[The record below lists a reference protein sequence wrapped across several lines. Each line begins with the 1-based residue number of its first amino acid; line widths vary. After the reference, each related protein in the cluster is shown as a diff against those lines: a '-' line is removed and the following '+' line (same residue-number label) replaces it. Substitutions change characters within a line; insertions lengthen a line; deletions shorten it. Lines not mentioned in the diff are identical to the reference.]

1 MSLNGF
7 DSYDEYFSACC
18 KFLGDNEWIFNY
30 PVTEILV
37 QDIPSLVPD
46 SWIHALSSLS
56 EEEFKTFPVYL
67 VKEDWPASLIAF
79 CQWSKKLK
87 LKPEIFNPSEKLE
100 LPEIIK
106 AGVTPKKTHEVDNL
120 VPFIHSLC
128 SDHSI
133 NRIVDIGSGLGYLDL
148 FLYVKYGHTILGVES
163 GKKLVETSTSRF
175 QKVKAALPPNHVGEI
190 KYIESFVNP
199 ESINSLS
206 HKITTFFSERS
217 DENDFISKS
226 KEKSQINFT
235 DVALEKSIASISNQN
250 FTEKL
255 SLSDSVKHTGKKQVE
270 YSDCAKTNGVCLV
283 GLHTC
288 GDLCID
294 SLNLFMSTDC
304 CKLCVLLACC
314 YHKMTGQTPNGT
326 NNIASSIPPS
336 NSFRNFPLSSAL
348 KQSASNYPSASS
360 FLQIP
365 FLRLAANETADRWFH
380 MSAEKHASQLF
391 HTMAR
396 AVIQLYLHQNHLST
410 KKTKRRCVTKI
421 PTNDFKAYVTSF
433 LSRYHIFTESGE
445 TFHPNSTII
454 AAILDLW
461 EKFKPKK
468 KVISILLCLQ
478 ANIQFV
484 AESLIV
490 ADRVKY
496 LLERNAKEV
505 RVVRVMDDSVS
516 PRALA
521 LCVHK

>member
-175 QKVKAALPPNHVGEI
+175 QKVKAALPPNHV
-190 KYIESFVNP
+190 
-199 ESINSLS
+199 
-206 HKITTFFSERS
+206 
-217 DENDFISKS
+217 D
-226 KEKSQINFT
+226 
-235 DVALEKSIASISNQN
+235 
-250 FTEKL
+250 
-255 SLSDSVKHTGKKQVE
+255 
-270 YSDCAKTNGVCLV
+270 
-283 GLHTC
+283 
-288 GDLCID
+288 
-294 SLNLFMSTDC
+294 
-304 CKLCVLLACC
+304 
-314 YHKMTGQTPNGT
+314 
-326 NNIASSIPPS
+326 
-336 NSFRNFPLSSAL
+336 
-348 KQSASNYPSASS
+348 
-360 FLQIP
+360 
-365 FLRLAANETADRWFH
+365 
-380 MSAEKHASQLF
+380 
-391 HTMAR
+391 
-396 AVIQLYLHQNHLST
+396 HLST